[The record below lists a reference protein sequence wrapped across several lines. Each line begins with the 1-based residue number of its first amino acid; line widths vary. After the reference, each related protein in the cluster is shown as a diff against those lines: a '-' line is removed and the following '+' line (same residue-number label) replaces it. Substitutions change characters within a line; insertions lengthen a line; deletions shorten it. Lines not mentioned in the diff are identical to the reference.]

1 MSVNQ
6 LRAPKGASTKK
17 NIVGRGRS
25 SGSGKTSGRGHNGQK
40 SRSGGGVRTGF
51 EGGQM
56 PLYRRVASRGF
67 SNYPFKKEYVVV
79 NVSSLEKLYA
89 DGEKVNLQTLVQ
101 TGLVKKSEKLVKILG
116 VGDLKKKLE
125 VSVPAVSASAK
136 DKIEKAGGSVVDTAA
151 GTEAKE

>member
-6 LRAPKGASTKK
+6 LRAPVGASKKK

-25 SGSGKTSGRGHNGQK
+25 SGSGKTSGKGHKGQK
-40 SRSGGGVRTGF
+40 ARSGGGVRTGF

-56 PLYRRVASRGF
+56 PLYRRVAARGF
-67 SNYPFKKEYVVV
+67 SNYPFKTEYVVV
-79 NVSSLEKLYA
+79 NVSSLEKLYS
-89 DGEKVNLQTLVQ
+89 DGEKVTLETLFQ
-101 TGLVKKSEKLVKILG
+101 KGLIKKSEKLVKILG

-136 DKIEKAGGSVVDTAA
+136 DKIEKAGGNVVDSAA
-151 GTEAKE
+151 ADVKA